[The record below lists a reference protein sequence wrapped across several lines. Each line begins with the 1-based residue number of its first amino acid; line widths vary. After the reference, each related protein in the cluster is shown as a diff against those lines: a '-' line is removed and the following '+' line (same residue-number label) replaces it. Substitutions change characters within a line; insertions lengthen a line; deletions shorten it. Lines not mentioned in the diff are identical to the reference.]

1 MQLNV
6 EAVKTTRIC
15 IYIQH
20 FELDRGTFW
29 ISLFYSTSIFIFE
42 VNFEREKTPTQL
54 HCSL

>member
-6 EAVKTTRIC
+6 EAVETTKIC